1 MGSIPRLFSSV
12 MSRPDI
18 IRHFRTHWQTWLKVI
33 LGVLL
38 LVLAVQA
45 GFQPHILVAALQ
57 SINLFWVAV
66 SLGLVILGSICK
78 AWRWS
83 LLLSGMPGQPGT
95 RQTIGP
101 FLTGQ
106 AFNMLAW
113 ARMGDVIR
121 VWLFSSQSGLSVPAV
136 AATLVI
142 ENIFELCA
150 YGSLALI
157 LSASLAA
164 IPSTAGRLPLILV
177 AALAGL
183 GALVLFVYR
192 GETMLGV
199 INRRLG
205 TGRLKRIAGWVASTV
220 SALTPLRQRQRFWP
234 MVGLTV
240 IIWATA
246 WLTNQALFN
255 AFNLDLPPSASLLIL
270 VLIILGVAPGLMPTN
285 IGPFYFLTVLALQQ
299 YKVDPTVA
307 LAYAAV
313 LHLLVTAVPIVGAV
327 LHLANQ
333 WRRTGLRPH
342 LTPPVPW
349 PKP

>member
-1 MGSIPRLFSSV
+1 MPLATNLLQQ
-12 MSRPDI
+12 
-18 IRHFRTHWQTWLKVI
+18 FRTHWQTWLKVI
-33 LGVLL
+33 LGLL
-38 LVLAVQA
+38 LLALAVQA
-45 GFQPHILVAALQ
+45 GFQPQVLANALQ
-57 SINLFWVAV
+57 TINPFWALVT
-66 SLGLVILGSICK
+66 LGLVLVNSVSK

-83 LLLSGMPGQPGT
+83 LLLSGMPGRPGVRST
-95 RQTIGP
+95 LGP

-121 VWLFSSQSGLSVPAV
+121 VWLFSSQTGLPLPGV

-150 YGSLALI
+150 YGTLALV

-164 IPSTAGRLPLILV
+164 IPSAAGRLPLILI

-183 GALVLFVYR
+183 GALALFVYQ
-192 GETMLGV
+192 GERVLAALH
-199 INRRLG
+199 RRLAQ
-205 TGRLKRIAGWVASTV
+205 GRLHRLGDWLASTIN
-220 SALTPLRQRQRFWP
+220 ALTPLKQGHRFWP
-234 MVGLTV
+234 IVGLTV
-240 IIWATA
+240 VVWLSA
-246 WLTNQALFN
+246 WFTNQTLFY
-255 AFNLDLPPSASLLIL
+255 AFRLNLPPSASLLIL

-299 YKVDPTVA
+299 YQVNATVA

-313 LHLLVTAVPIVGAV
+313 LHLLVTGVPVLGAAI
-327 LHLANQ
+327 HLVDQ
-333 WRRTGLRPH
+333 WRRTGIRPN
-342 LTPPVPW
+342 LTPPLSW

>member
-1 MGSIPRLFSSV
+1 MTLVTSFQQ
-12 MSRPDI
+12 
-18 IRHFRTHWQTWLKVI
+18 HFRTHWQTWLKAI

-38 LVLAVQA
+38 LGLALNA
-45 GFQPHILVAALQ
+45 GFQPEVLINALQ
-57 SINLFWVAV
+57 SLNPFWALVTLSLVLLNSV
-66 SLGLVILGSICK
+66 SK

-83 LLLSGMPGQPGT
+83 LLLSGMPGRPGT
-95 RQTIGP
+95 RAALGP

-121 VWLFSSQSGLSVPAV
+121 VWLLSSQASLPLPGV

-150 YGSLALI
+150 YGTLALV

-164 IPSTAGRLPLILV
+164 IPSAAARVPLIVV

-183 GALVLFVYR
+183 GALGLFVYQ
-192 GETMLGV
+192 GERVLAALH
-199 INRRLG
+199 RRLAQ
-205 TGRLKRIAGWVASTV
+205 GRLHRLGDWLASTI
-220 SALTPLRQRQRFWP
+220 SALTPLKQGHRFWP
-234 MVGLTV
+234 IVGLTV
-240 IIWATA
+240 IVWLSA
-246 WLTNQALFN
+246 WFTNQTLFY
-255 AFNLDLPPSASLLIL
+255 AFGLDLPPSASLLIL

-285 IGPFYFLTVLALQQ
+285 IGPFYFLTILALQQ
-299 YKVDPTVA
+299 YHVNPTVA

-313 LHLLVTAVPIVGAV
+313 LHAFVTGVPVLGAAV
-327 LHLANQ
+327 HLADQ
-333 WRRTGLRPH
+333 WRRTGIRPH
-342 LTPPVPW
+342 LTPPLSW